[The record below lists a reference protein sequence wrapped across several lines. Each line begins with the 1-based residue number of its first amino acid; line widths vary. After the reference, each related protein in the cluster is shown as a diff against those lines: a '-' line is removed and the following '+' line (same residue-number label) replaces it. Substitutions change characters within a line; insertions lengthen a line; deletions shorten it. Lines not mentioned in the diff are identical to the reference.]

1 MLYLIWC
8 IATVPGDINAFTMD
22 IKQCKDR
29 EGVMKSLLLLPVLLF
44 LVGGCTTTYT
54 HPAKSPMELEQD
66 RLECEQIA
74 QQSLAARGF
83 ENC

>member
-1 MLYLIWC
+1 
-8 IATVPGDINAFTMD
+8 
-22 IKQCKDR
+22 
-29 EGVMKSLLLLPVLLF
+29 
-44 LVGGCTTTYT
+44 LVGGCTTTYI